1 MVTVIWMRL
10 DEARRQGIFIDIAP
24 SRNASDLTVEAL
36 LVPLPPGTVVHK
48 VEQLRDIDGATSV
61 EIKEREEGA
70 HLLLTDIWCI
80 VG

>member
-48 VEQLRDIDGATSV
+48 AEQLREIDGATSV

-70 HLLLTDIWCI
+70 HLLLTDIWCMA
-80 VG
+80 G